1 MHRSHSEPPA
11 VKNQNKI
18 DEPKLPGIEKSQKA
32 EFICSENGNAN
43 GSICSHNLVDETEF
57 ESGVET
63 LIKKT
68 IACGGGKRIGEEC
81 FWI

>member
-1 MHRSHSEPPA
+1 M
-11 VKNQNKI
+11 
-18 DEPKLPGIEKSQKA
+18 PGIEILQKA
-32 EFICSENGNAN
+32 EFICSGDGNSNG